1 MRQLRYWMV
10 AWIAW
15 GSLLLSVSGQAL
27 PDWLGKN
34 GIRKP
39 PDFGILD
46 EGGFFNRNSGAMKRI
61 SDQLRKLESDH
72 GFRIYLVVE
81 PVLIATTAPELA
93 AQLQQSW
100 LPEGNGLVVVFE
112 SDNRSLGFGRDL
124 GGTPGAIEDASHVP
138 THETAA
144 ILLRA
149 QEGMEETPVP
159 EASIESLMGNLVME
173 FTSYFERRSAPL
185 PAGRSLRLGLLTI
198 GGVTL
203 LALGAIVVGAIVR
216 LPSMAGSRR
225 FRFPLVDRPERL
237 GAPCGGGNVTVRRFK
252 SGRGGGH

>member
-1 MRQLRYWMV
+1 MRRLRYWMA
-10 AWIAW
+10 AWIVW
-15 GSLLLSVSGQAL
+15 GALLLSGSGQAL
-27 PDWLGKN
+27 PDWLAKN
-34 GIRKP
+34 GIQKP

-61 SDQLRKLESDH
+61 SDQLRKLESDN

-124 GGTPGAIEDASHVP
+124 GGTPDAIEAGSHVP

-149 QEGMEETPVP
+149 KEGTEENPAP
-159 EASIESLMGNLVME
+159 EAYIEALMGNLVME
-173 FTSYFERRSAPL
+173 FTSYFEKRSAPL
-185 PAGRSLRLGLLTI
+185 PAGRSLRLW
-198 GGVTL
+198 L
-203 LALGAIVVGAIVR
+203 LAFGGLAVLGLGAIIVGAIVR

-237 GAPCGGGNVTVRRFK
+237 GAPCGGGNVTMRRFRPEAR
-252 SGRGGGH
+252 S

>member
-1 MRQLRYWMV
+1 MRRLRYWMV
-10 AWIAW
+10 AWIFW
-15 GSLLLSVSGQAL
+15 GAMALSGFGQAL
-27 PDWLGKN
+27 PDWLAKN

-61 SDQLRKLESDH
+61 SDQLRKLEADH

-81 PVLIATTAPELA
+81 PVLISTTAPELA
-93 AQLQQSW
+93 AQLQLSW
-100 LPEGNGLVVVFE
+100 VPEGNGLVVVFE
-112 SDNRSLGFGRDL
+112 SDNRNLGFGRDI
-124 GGTPGAIEDASHVP
+124 GGAPDAMETAGHVP

-149 QEGMEETPVP
+149 KEATQADPAP
-159 EASIESLMGNLVME
+159 EAYIETLMGNLVNE
-173 FTSYFERRSAPL
+173 FTGYFDKRSAPL
-185 PAGRSLRLGLLTI
+185 PAGRSLRLGLLTV
-198 GGVTL
+198 GGLTL
-203 LALGAIVVGAIVR
+203 LALAAIAVGSLLR

-237 GAPCGGGNVTVRRFK
+237 GAPCGGGDVTTRRFRPAAR
-252 SGRGGGH
+252 S